1 MTAARAVAVAV
12 AVAAAAGCGS
22 REAKPRPTATA
33 VEVADA
39 AAVPSAAASVLSWAE
54 VEGLARPT
62 IAPGPAAPLEA
73 ALALVVDRDV
83 PEVLR
88 DVDTTPP
95 PDAIATLPPE
105 LARAVAGLVTWAQAE
120 GRLPTWSCD
129 PSAAAAQVATVT
141 LARVALALAG
151 DDGDAPSAR
160 AVLYLADRLRAEGP
174 HLLAGAIGTTLAGLV
189 RQWAV
194 GHGHRPAP
202 WAARYDLSGA
212 RLVRVIAA
220 EAVCSMRLVATADE
234 AALAG
239 EVAAVRGYWQDT
251 VTAYRDRPADPSGTD
266 ARLAARDAALR
277 ASPERHPILAT
288 VIGPTVRVMTEQ
300 FVDDNA
306 FRTWRDGP

>member
-1 MTAARAVAVAV
+1 MKAPAL
-12 AVAAAAGCGS
+12 AAAVVALALGCGS
-22 REAKPRPTATA
+22 REAKPRPTPTT
-33 VEVADA
+33 VEAVADA
-39 AAVPSAAASVLSWAE
+39 AAGGPPAGPSMTWAE
-54 VEGLARPT
+54 VERLAQPAV
-62 IAPGPAAPLEA
+62 APGPSAPLEA

-83 PEVLR
+83 PEALR

-95 PDAIATLPPE
+95 PDVIATLPPE
-105 LARAVAGLVTWAQAE
+105 LARAVAGLVTWAEAE

-129 PSAAAAQVATVT
+129 PSAAAGQVATVT

-151 DDGDAPSAR
+151 DNGEAPSAR
-160 AVLYLADRLRAEGP
+160 AVLYLADRMRAEGP

-194 GHGHRPAP
+194 GHEHRPAP
-202 WAARYDLSGA
+202 WAARYDLSSA

-234 AALAG
+234 AALTG

-251 VTAYRDRPADPSGTD
+251 VTAYRDRPADPAGTD

-277 ASPERHPILAT
+277 AAPERHPILAM

-300 FVDDNA
+300 FVDDAA